1 MPYKKI
7 VPHFCCFVLQVS
19 LVQFLIEN
27 CLKIFGEDIT
37 SLLGES
43 STSCDNRENAAGT
56 VDNLIGFGEKQTP
69 RLSGVM
75 GDA

>member
-1 MPYKKI
+1 M
-7 VPHFCCFVLQVS
+7 PHFRLFVLQVS

-43 STSCDNRENAAGT
+43 STSCDNSENATGT
-56 VDNLIGFGEKQTP
+56 VNNLIGFGKKQTA
-69 RLSGVM
+69 RLSGFM